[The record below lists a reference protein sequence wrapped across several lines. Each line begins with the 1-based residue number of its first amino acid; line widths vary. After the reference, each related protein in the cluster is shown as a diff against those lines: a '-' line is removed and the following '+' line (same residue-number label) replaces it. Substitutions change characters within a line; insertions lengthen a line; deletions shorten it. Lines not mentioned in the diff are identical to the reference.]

1 MRCFHKIFVF
11 VVPRFEMRC
20 RAEQEQ
26 GIHWVGQRAFPPH
39 TPCFSCL
46 QDVAETKT
54 VSKMHKK
61 WKKEGKNKTRRGK
74 GSFYDDRFRYFFLPL
89 VTKKEAEARV
99 FQLQSPSQKVERT
112 KNNETLRA
120 HKKREKSIL
129 TTTTQLNLSQTPRRS
144 AFTAS
149 LISEPGCLGATSR
162 GLSRKVSQKITRES
176 SFLTTKGYDRSVW
189 QKETLRIGIEE
200 AALGVKYGF
209 KGEKR

>member
-129 TTTTQLNLSQTPRRS
+129 TTTTRRVHMC
-144 AFTAS
+144 AS
-149 LISEPGCLGATSR
+149 LPIHRTVISQLENLTPDQL
-162 GLSRKVSQKITRES
+162 KILVPHLVNRNIDFRMTGRDKDQE
-176 SFLTTKGYDRSVW
+176 LEIHDK
-189 QKETLRIGIEE
+189 
-200 AALGVKYGF
+200 AANAM
-209 KGEKR
+209 RNR